1 MNIYDQL
8 KQLFKRMDDADKK
21 IAEAVELPEVSA
33 ADNGDVLTVVS
44 GVWAKAA
51 NTSQLPAVTGADN
64 GKLLGVSS
72 GVWSVVDAPS
82 GGVNYSTN
90 EQDSGLT
97 WIDGRPIYQKT
108 FTGVLARGDYDYWN
122 KMDLGATDAVAI
134 VGMEAAIYDGSGN
147 LVPFGSSPISSNIGY
162 GDYSYTPRVVGGH
175 FEIGFN
181 DNTSAVGFNYLITFK
196 YVKAAATETKVT
208 KKKTTK

>member
-21 IAEAVELPEVSA
+21 IAEAVELPAVTS

-44 GVWAKAA
+44 GAWAKADIP
-51 NTSQLPAVTGADN
+51 SQLPAVTGADN

-72 GVWSVVDAPS
+72 GVWSAVDAPS

-90 EQDSGLT
+90 EQDTGLT

-108 FTGVLARGDYDYWN
+108 YTGTLARGEYEYWN

-134 VGMEAAIYDGSGN
+134 IDMEGSLYDNSGN
-147 LVPFGSSPISSNIGY
+147 LVPYGSSLTASNSGY
-162 GDYSYTPRVVGGH
+162 GDYSWPPRIASGH
-175 FEIGFN
+175 LEIGFN
-181 DNTSAVGFNYLITFK
+181 NSTSAVGFNYILTIK
-196 YVKAAATETKVT
+196 YVKAPVTSTRT
-208 KKKTTK
+208 KKK